1 MIQAKKEGLIKDNT
15 EGFSLVEIV
24 IVIAILAILAALLV
38 PRIAAHT
45 HTAERTRE
53 IANARML
60 AGEVA
65 TYNATAKLNGTDT
78 IPATLSG
85 VQELTKSMLDS
96 TSLAL
101 PDDDSFPNASIVKI
115 YVDSDGNTLIEVFD

>member
-1 MIQAKKEGLIKDNT
+1 MERAKSTCVIGKNT
-15 EGFSLVEIV
+15 KGFSLVELV

-45 HTAERTRE
+45 NNAHTTRE
-53 IANARML
+53 IADARML

-65 TYNATAKLNGTDT
+65 SYNAMAKLNGTDT
-78 IPATLSG
+78 IPVSLSG
-85 VQELTKSMLDS
+85 SQELTKAMLDS

-101 PDDDSFPNASIVKI
+101 PNNDSFPDPSIVKI
-115 YVDSDGNTLIEVFD
+115 YVDSDGNTLIEIFD